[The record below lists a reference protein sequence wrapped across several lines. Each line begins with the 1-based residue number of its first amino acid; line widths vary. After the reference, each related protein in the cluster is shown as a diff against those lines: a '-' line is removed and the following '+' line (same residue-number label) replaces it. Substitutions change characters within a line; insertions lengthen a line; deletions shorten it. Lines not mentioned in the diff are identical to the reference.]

1 MLQIAIDLAK
11 AGGKIEEMQTIID
24 LQEMK
29 INALRNEIKI
39 LEKKLLYEVKPTA

>member
-11 AGGKIEEMQTIID
+11 AEKKVEEMQAIID

-29 INALRNEIKI
+29 INALRNKIKI
-39 LEKKLLYEVKPTA
+39 LEQKALYEVKPTA